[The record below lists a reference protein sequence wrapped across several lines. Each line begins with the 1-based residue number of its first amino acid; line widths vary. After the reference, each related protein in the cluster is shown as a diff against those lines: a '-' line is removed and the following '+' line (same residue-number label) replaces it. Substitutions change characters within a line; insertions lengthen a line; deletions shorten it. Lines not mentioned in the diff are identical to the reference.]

1 MRNWLIYEPSG
12 GARAT
17 LEDAEGFV
25 TVREGFSKAAFLLA
39 PFWLAWRRCWRAL
52 GVWVAA
58 VAGAVLLIELLG
70 LKDGAATVLVA
81 LPSLAVGFEAA
92 WIRARELERRGYRLA
107 GSAMARTCEEAEA
120 LFFADWLA
128 DAKADAAAPRMAAAS
143 LAPFRPTPA
152 GVLGLFPSPGA
163 QR

>member
-1 MRNWLIYEPSG
+1 MRNWLIYEPPG

-25 TVREGFSKAAFLLA
+25 TVREGFSKAAFLFA
-39 PFWLAWRRCWRAL
+39 PFWLAWRRCWHAL

-58 VAGAVLLIELLG
+58 VLGAALLIALLD
-70 LKDGAATVLVA
+70 LKDGAATALIA
-81 LPSLAVGFEAA
+81 LPSVAVGFEAA
-92 WIRARELERRGYRLA
+92 WIRARALERRGYALA
-107 GSAMARTCEEAEA
+107 GSALARSREEAEA
-120 LFFADWLA
+120 LFFVDWIE
-128 DAKADAAAPRMAAAS
+128 DAREALEAPRAAVSA
-143 LAPFRPTPA
+143 APFRPAPA